1 MTTQKQ
7 AGESGG
13 RERTKQASDF
23 SAATDNNR
31 IEWKN
36 IQNTIKERKAQGLLY
51 TQMYNNYINIVSM
64 NILKYLLRKL
74 L

>member
-1 MTTQKQ
+1 MKLNLDNEKQ

-36 IQNTIKERKAQGLLY
+36 IQNIIKERKAQGLLY
-51 TQMYNNYINIVSM
+51 TQMYNNY
-64 NILKYLLRKL
+64 KYCFHEYS
-74 L
+74 